1 MDSTQPW
8 KKSLPNQLRTTQK
21 FPLKSADLTA
31 TDWPDADSPC
41 EGATASATLLP
52 LPLGARGQGWLAPP
66 GRVRLDTRVAN
77 PPPSRP
83 RAFGREGCGQ
93 KSAHARARTVPLLPM
108 QSTRTENSTLVQC
121 ACSNQATCTDRG
133 NYRWWRSQ
141 PRWCGSLRLQ
151 QRRSAGGSAA
161 LPSAGAGRGYGGGHL
176 RPVQRQRRLG
186 HPPPPP
192 LWAAIDDGEGWQ
204 RTARSRRDGARHLPR
219 TPAPDLTRVSALT
232 SGPPTSQPTPTMASR
247 SARTVLNHLT
257 IASQEL
263 SAYSAFALVGSIDS
277 VLYQGVCEVL

>member
-1 MDSTQPW
+1 M
-8 KKSLPNQLRTTQK
+8 
-21 FPLKSADLTA
+21 
-31 TDWPDADSPC
+31 
-41 EGATASATLLP
+41 
-52 LPLGARGQGWLAPP
+52 
-66 GRVRLDTRVAN
+66 DTRVAN

-161 LPSAGAGRGYGGGHL
+161 LPSAGAGRGYGGGHP

-186 HPPPPP
+186 PPSAATTLGGYRRWGGLAANSP
-192 LWAAIDDGEGWQ
+192 LASRWRATSTEDS
-204 RTARSRRDGARHLPR
+204 RSRLDSCFRPDQRATNVTTDAYDGVSLCENRSEPSDHRVARAFSLLGVCLR
-219 TPAPDLTRVSALT
+219 WLDRSTLFYTRVFVRCCEPDAHHVT
-232 SGPPTSQPTPTMASR
+232 TQ
-247 SARTVLNHLT
+247 
-257 IASQEL
+257 
-263 SAYSAFALVGSIDS
+263 
-277 VLYQGVCEVL
+277 QGQ